1 MSEETK
7 VGGGDLAIVIMAAGK
22 GTRLKSRR
30 PKVLHEIGGKPL
42 LSHVIAAAEQIVP
55 AADIF
60 VVVGH
65 QAECVRAAVADSG
78 VQFVEQTEQR
88 GTGHAIQCAA
98 DAIQG
103 YKNILVLSGD
113 VPLIQT
119 ETIEK
124 LWEFHQIQ
132 HAAMT
137 ILTAVPADPTGYGR
151 VLRAGADSGTE
162 SAEVTAIVEQK
173 DLKTEQHGVKEINSG
188 IYVFQAKP
196 LLEHLHKLTA
206 SNRAGEFYLTDM
218 AALLREAGERVVA
231 IEAADAAEILGAN
244 TIAEL
249 VALDQTLRMATAKR
263 LMAEGVTIFRPDTCV
278 IDADVQ
284 IAPDT
289 VIEPFVQLLGKT
301 TIGSECRIQSFS
313 VLENCVLGDD
323 VLVRQSCVM
332 VGSKAANGAQI
343 GPFSRLRE
351 GTELAEDVHVGN
363 FVETKKAVIGR
374 GTKAGHLS
382 YIGDAEVGGGT
393 NIGAGVITAN
403 YDGVRK
409 SKTKIGNGVF
419 VGSDSILVAPI
430 SVGDGALIGAGSTI
444 TRDVPANA
452 LAVGR
457 ARQVTKEGW
466 AEFRRTQQK
475 QAKE

>member
-1 MSEETK
+1 
-7 VGGGDLAIVIMAAGK
+7 VGAEDLAIVIMAAGK

-42 LSHVIAAAEQIVP
+42 LGHVIAAAEHIVP
-55 AADIF
+55 AAHIF
-60 VVVGH
+60 AVVGH
-65 QAECVRAAVADSG
+65 EAERVRSAVADTG

-98 DAIQG
+98 DAIKG
-103 YKNILVLSGD
+103 YQNILVLSGD

-124 LWEFHQIQ
+124 LWKFHQIQ

-137 ILTAVPADPTGYGR
+137 ILTAVPEDPTGYGR
-151 VLRAGADSGTE
+151 VLRAEPE

-173 DLKTEQHGVKEINSG
+173 DLKPDQHEVKEINSG
-188 IYVFQAKP
+188 IYVFQTKP
-196 LLEHLHKLTA
+196 LLEHLHRLTA
-206 SNRAGEFYLTDM
+206 NNRAGEFYLTDM
-218 AALLREAGERVVA
+218 AALLRGADERVVA

-249 VALDQTLRMATAKR
+249 VALDQALRLATAKR

-301 TIGSECRIQSFS
+301 VIGSECRIKSFT
-313 VLENCVLGDD
+313 VLEDCVLGDD

-332 VGSKAANGAQI
+332 VGSKVANGAQI

-363 FVETKKAVIGR
+363 FVETKKAVIGK
-374 GTKAGHLS
+374 GTKAGHLA
-382 YIGDAEVGGGT
+382 YIGDAEVGAGT

-419 VGSDSILVAPI
+419 VGSDSILVAPV

-444 TRDVPANA
+444 TCDVPADA
-452 LAVGR
+452 LALGR

-466 AEFRRTQQK
+466 AELRRGQRNQT
-475 QAKE
+475 KE

>member
-1 MSEETK
+1 M
-7 VGGGDLAIVIMAAGK
+7 GGKDLAIVIMAAGK

-30 PKVLHEIGGKPL
+30 PKVLHEIGGKAL
-42 LSHVIAAAEQIVP
+42 LCHVIQAAGRVEQ

-65 QAECVRAAVADSG
+65 QAERVRAAVAENG
-78 VQFVEQTEQR
+78 VQFVEQAEQR

-98 DAIQG
+98 AAIQD
-103 YKNILVLSGD
+103 YDNVLVLSGD
-113 VPLIQT
+113 VPLIRT
-119 ETIEK
+119 ETLEK
-124 LWEFHQIQ
+124 LWKFHHIQ
-132 HAAMT
+132 RAAMT
-137 ILTAVPADPTGYGR
+137 ILTAAPEDPTGYGR
-151 VLRAGADSGTE
+151 VMRAGPE

-173 DLKTEQHGVKEINSG
+173 DLKAEQHGVREINSG
-188 IYVFQAKP
+188 IYVFRTKP
-196 LLEHLHKLTA
+196 LLEYLNRLTTNN
-206 SNRAGEFYLTDM
+206 SAGELYLTDM
-218 AALLREAGERVVA
+218 AAMLRAAGERVVA
-231 IEAADAAEILGAN
+231 IEADDAAEILGAN

-263 LMAEGVTIFRPDTCV
+263 LMAEGVTIFRPETCV

-301 TIGSECRIQSFS
+301 TIGSECRIRSYS
-313 VLENCVLGDD
+313 VLENCVLGDE

-332 VGSKAANGAQI
+332 VETKVANGAQI

-351 GTELAEDVHVGN
+351 GTELGENVHVGN
-363 FVETKKAVIGR
+363 FVETKKAVLGK
-374 GTKAGHLS
+374 GTKANHLS
-382 YIGDAEVGGGT
+382 YLGDAEIGEKT

-403 YDGVRK
+403 YDGTRK
-409 SKTKIGNGVF
+409 SKTTIGSGVF

-444 TRDVPANA
+444 TRDVPEDA

-466 AEFRRTQQK
+466 AALRRGQREV
-475 QAKE
+475 AKE